1 MRGGGPPGAAA
12 FPGAARARG
21 PSRLSGLGVWASS
34 GCTTRG
40 SELRAGPR
48 EAPVPPSGARAGG
61 QRPEGRGRANWPSLT
76 RRRRRSSLLSDLR
89 PSAPEEV
96 RKGGVRGW
104 LPSAGGAAPVGGG
117 GNDAAG
123 LLGGTAAS
131 LQPRW
136 LWSPES
142 FSVPHSSNPKQGDD
156 GSLAPKHPAW
166 LAFFFF
172 RPLSSFS
179 SEGFCLPLE
188 RNQLKKK
195 KERCAGCILGWR
207 EERNDSLTLPQH
219 APMPPHSSETA
230 FLSCAPA
237 LCCPSRLVWEKTA
250 VRLCLSAR
258 ATPALG

>member
-1 MRGGGPPGAAA
+1 M
-12 FPGAARARG
+12 
-21 PSRLSGLGVWASS
+21 
-34 GCTTRG
+34 
-40 SELRAGPR
+40 
-48 EAPVPPSGARAGG
+48 
-61 QRPEGRGRANWPSLT
+61 
-76 RRRRRSSLLSDLR
+76 
-89 PSAPEEV
+89 
-96 RKGGVRGW
+96 
-104 LPSAGGAAPVGGG
+104 GGG

-123 LLGGTAAS
+123 LLGGMAAS

-142 FSVPHSSNPKQGDD
+142 FSVPHSSVRSKAMMVLSPQSILPG
-156 GSLAPKHPAW
+156 L
-166 LAFFFF
+166 LFFFS

-195 KERCAGCILGWR
+195 KGKMCWMHPWME